1 MRALL
6 SEIKAPVKG
15 VIDDG
20 TLESGLWNEV
30 LRSMNSLKDNQ
41 STSQAAIDK
50 VIQTFGLTRSRF
62 TGKAVV
68 FD

>member
-6 SEIKAPVKG
+6 SEIKAPVKE

-50 VIQTFGLTRSRF
+50 VIQTFGLIRSRF
-62 TGKAVV
+62 TGKTVV